1 MRIRYLLLLLIMAL
15 SMSGL
20 SAVVSTQ
27 SLDIKAYKNYAEAT
41 NEEGYIGVYITDAMT
56 DSLEVVA
63 ENDVSGNTNAT
74 TVKGRDMD
82 ITSYMKEPVL
92 GEVSSNPS
100 ISEEN
105 ILFSYRVVGNLRGR
119 YTINFNIT
127 PFNGSDNNSRIDA
140 AYKLVNETLNF
151 HGYGSL
157 TFTEPGEHGDI
168 WTLAKNNG
176 GTKSGST
183 AGGSSMNI
191 SAGWTLTQEIWDNGF
206 WGWGAGYED
215 YSNFNGN
222 DFDRRGNPDF
232 DTTPYPWYARGSVAI
247 VVDKEGY
254 EKAPDG
260 EYRATCTVEVRY
272 E

>member
-15 SMSGL
+15 SMAGL

-27 SLDIKAYKNYAEAT
+27 SLDIKAYKNHAEAT

-56 DSLEVVA
+56 DSLAVVA
-63 ENDVSGNTNAT
+63 ENDVSGDTNAT

-82 ITSYMKEPVL
+82 ITNYMKEPVL
-92 GEVSSNPS
+92 GEISSNPS

-140 AYKLVNETLNF
+140 SYKLVNETLNF
-151 HGYGSL
+151 HGINSTSIDSDWKLETVSGN
-157 TFTEPGEHGDI
+157 
-168 WTLAKNNG
+168 KN
-176 GTKSGST
+176 GST
-183 AGGSSMNI
+183 LNMNSIDI
-191 SAGWTLTQEIWDNGF
+191 SAKWNVSQQVWEVGDWTVRPWHD
-206 WGWGAGYED
+206 D
-215 YSNFNGN
+215 FNGN
-222 DFDRRGNPDF
+222 DFNWRGNPNF
-232 DTTPYPWYARGSVAI
+232 DISPYPWYARGSVAI